1 MLAGGQLVD
10 LKSATATAG
19 ARTLRIG
26 TRGSALAVYQTNLV
40 VMRLQS
46 RHPDLCCEV
55 AVISTQG
62 DRDKE
67 TPLSVIGG
75 QGVFIKELE
84 RAILSGDVDCAV
96 HSLKDLPSIVPGGLM
111 LAAILD
117 RHDPRDVLISRHAG
131 GFVGLPAGARVGTSS
146 RRRMAQLKE
155 FRPDLEPVE
164 LRGNIDTRISKVVD
178 GDGSAYDAAILAAAG
193 VLRMERDDQVAEFL
207 DVGVFTPAPGQA
219 ALAVECRDDDLA
231 TRALL
236 ATIHDDETAVLVNVE
251 RAFLRGVG
259 GGCRSPVAAYAEWLE
274 GGIRLRA
281 MLADEEL
288 TTIQRIDETFELDTA
303 EEQAE
308 AIAQRLV
315 ESVVR

>member
-1 MLAGGQLVD
+1 MD
-10 LKSATATAG
+10 LKSATAPAG

-26 TRGSALAVYQTNLV
+26 TRGSALAVYQANFV
-40 VMRLQS
+40 VERLQS
-46 RHPDLCCEV
+46 RHPDLHCEV

-67 TPLSVIGG
+67 TPLSIIGG

-84 RAILSGDVDCAV
+84 HSIIAGDVDCAV
-96 HSLKDLPSIVPGGLM
+96 HSLKDLPSIVPDGLM

-117 RHDPRDVLISRHAG
+117 RHDPRDVLISRHPDG
-131 GFVGLPAGARVGTSS
+131 LSGLPEGARVGTSS

-155 FRPDLEPVE
+155 FRPDLQPVE
-164 LRGNIDTRISKVVD
+164 LRGNVDTRISKVVD
-178 GDGSAYDAAILAAAG
+178 GDGSEYDAAILAAAG

-207 DVGVFTPAPGQA
+207 DIGLFTPAPGQA

-236 ATIHDDETAVLVNVE
+236 AAIHDDETALLVNVE

-259 GGCRSPVAAYAEWLE
+259 GGCRSPVAAYAERS
-274 GGIRLRA
+274 GDGIRLRA
-281 MLADEEL
+281 MFADEEM
-288 TTIQRIDETFELDTA
+288 TTVERIDEIFELGTA
-303 EEQAE
+303 EERAE
-308 AIAQRLV
+308 AIAHQLV